1 MVSNNKAKV
10 PKIQQRLNSPAK
22 IKRVMQGELSL
33 DLIHGVIIHTDE
45 SLSRGI
51 GILNQILL
59 FARCE
64 SLKE

>member
-1 MVSNNKAKV
+1 
-10 PKIQQRLNSPAK
+10 LNSPAK